1 MGEIL
6 IKNHKSYREVIA
18 ICDAGLLGK
27 KFLEGKRML
36 DLTSQFFDG
45 EKFSAEEALEK
56 IKFYVREDA
65 TFNIIGEDS
74 VSLCLKLGIIVES
87 GVMRVDSVP
96 FALVLA

>member
-1 MGEIL
+1 MNIKSANELVNEALKEI
-6 IKNHKSYREVIA
+6 
-18 ICDAGLLGK
+18 
-27 KFLEGKRML
+27 KRI
-36 DLTSQFFDG
+36 
-45 EKFSAEEALEK
+45 SAEEALEK